1 MGIQNTNYKI
11 INHHKNDTC
20 HVQSL
25 EKYFYFGAPKS
36 FYHVFTLETKVP
48 LTLSNCATIT
58 LCMLKLTFDTFPMMV
73 NFVNE
78 VGCHNMPQSDY
89 LKHQTQLGQ
98 PYQNHETFTNKI
110 SIDKQG
116 HS

>member
-11 INHHKNDTC
+11 INQHKNDTC

-48 LTLSNCATIT
+48 LTLSKCATIT
-58 LCMLKLTFDTFPMMV
+58 ITFNLCMLRLTFDTFPMMV
-73 NFVNE
+73 NFIDK
-78 VGCHNMPQSDY
+78 VGCYNMPQLDY
-89 LKHQTQLGQ
+89 LTHQTQLGQ
-98 PYQNHETFTNKI
+98 P
-110 SIDKQG
+110 
-116 HS
+116 